1 MDETDQ
7 RVASLFSKKSHH
19 RNTNGMYIAQNLF
32 HRRKHHRTISL
43 NAHYMVVH
51 EIVQNYQVFISGV
64 EGVQFRQSLLK
75 VHSIFGSV

>member
-1 MDETDQ
+1 LI
-7 RVASLFSKKSHH
+7 RF
-19 RNTNGMYIAQNLF
+19 
-32 HRRKHHRTISL
+32 
-43 NAHYMVVH
+43 VH